1 MSRRIHIGII
11 TIVRVDNYGAEL
23 QAFALQRKLELMGYD
38 AEIIDY
44 LFYKHPLY
52 KREKASAPFYPF
64 PLRLK
69 IKEYVLP
76 LIEKIRKLPY
86 TVKSKNRI
94 KGFNAFH
101 EKHTRFSP
109 VRYKAYSELY
119 TQVPTYDVYCT
130 GSDQVWN
137 PNCFTSLYPYFLTFA
152 PESSKK
158 ISYASSFGVS
168 ELPASAVMAYRS
180 GIENLDRIAV
190 REKRG
195 AKIVKD
201 LTGKDATVVVDPT
214 LLLKTEEWKSVADYK
229 KVPEN
234 GYILLYV
241 LKDSDYITKTAMKM
255 AQKNGLQIVRICK
268 GAFRQDTLKSG
279 ILDIMDASPDD
290 FIGLFDKATFILTN
304 SFHGTVFSIIFR
316 KEFYTILKR
325 TGRNNSRQLDL
336 LDSLGMGERISYEG
350 EFCEKNKIDYTAC
363 LAKLDLLIEKSEK
376 YLKTAIEN

>member
-1 MSRRIHIGII
+1 M
-11 TIVRVDNYGAEL
+11 
-23 QAFALQRKLELMGYD
+23 
-38 AEIIDY
+38 
-44 LFYKHPLY
+44 
-52 KREKASAPFYPF
+52 
-64 PLRLK
+64 
-69 IKEYVLP
+69 
-76 LIEKIRKLPY
+76 
-86 TVKSKNRI
+86 
-94 KGFNAFH
+94 
-101 EKHTRFSP
+101 
-109 VRYKAYSELY
+109 
-119 TQVPTYDVYCT
+119 
-130 GSDQVWN
+130 
-137 PNCFTSLYPYFLTFA
+137 
-152 PESSKK
+152 
-158 ISYASSFGVS
+158 
-168 ELPASAVMAYRS
+168 PASAVMAYRS